1 MRLTLRTLLAWLDD
15 APMSQAQ
22 RKELKE
28 KVVSSE
34 SARKLLEHLKAV
46 ESNRQIVA
54 PQIDGQGNKDANVT
68 GEYLDGVLDE
78 ALVAQFEKSCLE
90 SDSLL
95 AEVAGVHAALASILR
110 QDKIKITSSM
120 RERSYKIGRVMS
132 RSAEETEFAD
142 STPNSS
148 DSSISHGTDGEV
160 FVDRE
165 LQNESEFDLAPPDDG
180 GEKKVT
186 SFMEHLQQDLEGI
199 AEEDQH
205 SKPRL
210 ADSQPKSNLPKILI
224 AGIAAIVLVGAGI
237 GIGTLMQQG
246 NDSVANNQG
255 KQDKDEKETTNK
267 DNDNSGT
274 NGAGGQNESTD
285 DNTGDGT
292 IDNQGESSN
301 VNGSSND
308 NNSADDSSEN
318 NNSANNNA
326 GNSGDGDAGSGNIGD
341 GQQAQGTEAQNGDGT
356 NTEPSPDGNNKI
368 VGHVASDLPPA
379 PLDKA
384 NSDIAENKV
393 ADVKE
398 TVIPDRAQWPVTQL
412 AEGGVAGVV
421 GAGDQ
426 MLLRKSEPFWEVLS
440 VDQEI
445 RQGDV
450 LFVPAGFRPSISLP
464 TANIQLIGPARVTVG
479 PPQSE
484 QGPAH
489 LFVYSGQVMVTP
501 ALEAGDSIRM
511 TIADHTGDL
520 VFTDRNSVV
529 AATVDRQTEFRNDTF
544 FAKSVVV
551 RMTSTRGRAI
561 WKDELNPVAI
571 DPNNVIEYVGTE
583 PANKIEVTA
592 PPAWLPKELSKIDQ
606 DAAVN
611 IRRAIGN
618 DVDPVLQLESFLT
631 DARIE
636 NRYLA
641 ARALCSWQ
649 NYRGLFL
656 LFNDRTNKTYWTRML
671 DDLRDEVNSFEPS
684 ATAMQKYL
692 ESDPDGEAVL
702 RMVVGFD
709 DKQLAAGGDGT
720 LVAALSDNRL
730 LMRVLAIENLRR
742 VTGSTY
748 LYRPES
754 QEKTRAKYVRQWRRQ
769 LDRGEIRH
777 KVNE

>member
-54 PQIDGQGNKDANVT
+54 PQIAGQGNKDANVT

-95 AEVAGVHAALASILR
+95 AEVAGVHAALAAILR
-110 QDKIKITSSM
+110 QDKLKITSSM
-120 RERSYKIGRVMS
+120 RERSYKIGRVMA
-132 RSAEETEFAD
+132 RSVEESEFAD

-148 DSSISHGTDGEV
+148 DSAISHGTDGEI

-165 LQNESEFDLAPPDDG
+165 LHNESEFDLAPPVDG
-180 GEKKVT
+180 SEEKVT

-205 SKPRL
+205 SKPSL
-210 ADSQPKSNLPKILI
+210 ADGQPKSNLPKILI

-255 KQDKDEKETTNK
+255 KQNNDEKETTNR

-274 NGAGGQNESTD
+274 NGTGGQNESTD
-285 DNTGDGT
+285 DNTGAVTD
-292 IDNQGESSN
+292 DNQGEASN
-301 VNGSSND
+301 SND
-308 NNSADDSSEN
+308 SSSDDNAAD
-318 NNSANNNA
+318 NNA
-326 GNSGDGDAGSGNIGD
+326 GNAGDGEADSGKVGD
-341 GQQAQGTEAQNGDGT
+341 GQQEQSTETQNPNGANSDPT
-356 NTEPSPDGNNKI
+356 PGNNNKTA
-368 VGHVASDLPPA
+368 GHVASDLPPV
-379 PLDKA
+379 PNDKA
-384 NSDIAENKV
+384 GDIADNKV
-393 ADVKE
+393 ADVQE
-398 TVIPDRAQWPVTQL
+398 TVIPNRAQWPVTQL
-412 AEGGVAGVV
+412 AAGGVAGVV

-426 MLLRKSEPFWEVLS
+426 LLLRKSEPFWEVLS

-450 LFVPAGFRPSISLP
+450 LFVPTGFRPSISLP

-489 LFVYSGQVMVTP
+489 LFVYSGRVIVTP

-529 AATVDRQTEFRNDTF
+529 AATVDRQTEYRNDTF

-561 WKDELNPVAI
+561 WKDKLNPVAI

-583 PANKIEVTA
+583 PANKKEVTE
-592 PPAWLPKELSKIDQ
+592 PPAWLPQELSTIDQ

-656 LFNDRTNKTYWTRML
+656 LFNDRTNKTYWTRLL

-692 ESDPDGEAVL
+692 ESDPDGETIL
-702 RMVVGFD
+702 QMVVGFD

-742 VTGSTY
+742 ITGSTY